1 MTEFCI
7 NTMSYNAFIIGLVCC
22 ILVSGS
28 YLSIQHS
35 YVIHV
40 FFGCVKALSTGVD
53 AHIVYKCMHMH
64 LELDARSL
72 YMYVANRTLHY
83 HCKPLTKEE
92 LKIAVLLLALCYCKR
107 RCRRTGNEWWKKVKS
122 VVSVAATAQESAKP
136 YVLLCTRVIR
146 LGVRSCAPMGQS
158 HYWSLKI
165 TGVFGWWK
173 PCHRVR
179 SGKRTKRDTA
189 VVIQRQQMSTVGSTR
204 PGCYRFP
211 SLGCHLHHK
220 WWHSLRFAVALVLV
234 LAILTVREWVDVWEG
249 GRCPLS
255 GSGKRRQRK
264 NIDICFF
271 VVRFIATAMLVAAM
285 IADVCIIVRVT
296 LLAVE
301 WRCCCCY
308 RRAPYLAIQEKP
320 TLECLYLFPH
330 EIEAES

>member
-1 MTEFCI
+1 M
-7 NTMSYNAFIIGLVCC
+7 M
-22 ILVSGS
+22 
-28 YLSIQHS
+28 
-35 YVIHV
+35 
-40 FFGCVKALSTGVD
+40 
-53 AHIVYKCMHMH
+53 
-64 LELDARSL
+64 
-72 YMYVANRTLHY
+72 
-83 HCKPLTKEE
+83 
-92 LKIAVLLLALCYCKR
+92 
-107 RCRRTGNEWWKKVKS
+107 KKVKS
-122 VVSVAATAQESAKP
+122 VVSVAATAPESAKP

-158 HYWSLKI
+158 HYWPLKI

-189 VVIQRQQMSTVGSTR
+189 VVIQRQQMSTVGPTR

-285 IADVCIIVRVT
+285 IADVCIIVVHHATGRWVALLLLLPARPVLSYSGKADARVPVPFSAWNWSRVIAAWLFLQGRTEEELFVSTISSSPLCGPLLISNHCLLWST
-296 LLAVE
+296 LNIL
-301 WRCCCCY
+301 WRTIWQTKLQRSIFTTIRKGKVY
-308 RRAPYLAIQEKP
+308 GKQASSNSVNRAKVLILCMVLTRVNCRVYFALSWRNTMPWMTGAR
-320 TLECLYLFPH
+320 
-330 EIEAES
+330 